1 MMTRINQKLK
11 MRYVEEYVRGDAPE
25 MLKVHKWLSYAGVSE
40 SQSKFYQYVKIY
52 TTSYEIFIQIS
63 VTNPSPFILA

>member
-1 MMTRINQKLK
+1 MTRIDQKLM
-11 MRYVEEYVRGDAPE
+11 MRYVEEYVRDDDAWNG
-25 MLKVHKWLSYAGVSE
+25 LKWLSYAGVSE